1 MLTYAH
7 TTSHYITPLHLTL
20 PHITS
25 HYLIPLHTAPDI
37 TLGILHFSTPFVIF
51 CKAFSQW
58 LSFKFST
65 LFMILL
71 EKDPRFLQVGLFTII
86 LNLMIIAWFVQS
98 GNFKQGISLLLL
110 QVAVM
115 DFLAGI
121 LIVFYPGYPAK
132 KLKLSQMTPSRGW
145 WPRSA
150 GSARSQYPYY
160 IVVSVNLRIFLVL
173 GTLYPRYHCSDGS
186 KVFALREKGGTLWGW
201 LYFPKHPRRYQIPSN
216 VCTLFAF
223 QSTRLHD
230 HRYNSTRQ

>member
-1 MLTYAH
+1 M
-7 TTSHYITPLHLTL
+7 
-20 PHITS
+20 
-25 HYLIPLHTAPDI
+25 IP
-37 TLGILHFSTPFVIF
+37 
-51 CKAFSQW
+51 
-58 LSFKFST
+58 
-65 LFMILL
+65 L
-71 EKDPRFLQVGLFTII
+71 EKDPIFLQVGLFTII

-186 KVFALREKGGTLWGW
+186 KVFALREKGGTL
-201 LYFPKHPRRYQIPSN
+201 
-216 VCTLFAF
+216 
-223 QSTRLHD
+223 
-230 HRYNSTRQ
+230 